1 MFNTSPLPSLF
12 LPHCILF
19 LTDLH
24 LNTARSAW
32 YLPPPASTF
41 RFYPREMGVFRKHLN
56 SCLTSF
62 MAVRVGQG
70 LVLCIL
76 TCSRLNWSA
85 VSREEN
91 GVNHSSI
98 NVTSPYAPRH
108 YDPSTKP
115 GINVHTCV
123 VLTIYFVTWGHLY
136 CLLEQKLCM
145 WLLPLIIN
153 QPPYVGEDSKC
164 DEGLKNKV
172 VHFKDNAASVTGGTR
187 VRKETLMSRTSF
199 YSGSNK

>member
-12 LPHCILF
+12 LPHCVLF

-70 LVLCIL
+70 LFLSIL
-76 TCSRLNWSA
+76 ICCWLNWSA

-91 GVNHSSI
+91 GVNQLSI

-108 YDPSTKP
+108 YDPSTKSD
-115 GINVHTCV
+115 INVHTCRCSI
-123 VLTIYFVTWGHLY
+123 THLL
-136 CLLEQKLCM
+136 CDLVASLLS
-145 WLLPLIIN
+145 P
-153 QPPYVGEDSKC
+153 G
-164 DEGLKNKV
+164 
-172 VHFKDNAASVTGGTR
+172 A
-187 VRKETLMSRTSF
+187 ETMHVIPS
-199 YSGSNK
+199 SNN